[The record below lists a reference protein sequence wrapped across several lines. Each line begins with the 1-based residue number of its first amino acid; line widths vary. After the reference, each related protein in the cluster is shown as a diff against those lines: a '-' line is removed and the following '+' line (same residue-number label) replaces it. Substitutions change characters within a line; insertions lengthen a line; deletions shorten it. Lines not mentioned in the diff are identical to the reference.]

1 MLSLKKLR
9 FCNIGRFVEE
19 QEIDFTNLDKLV
31 QVNGFNK
38 NTGGSSGAAKS
49 TVFHAHDYLLGINDI
64 PATGLQSRLTKNAI
78 YAEGEYDV
86 DGVTLIVRRSKKDG
100 LTIKFGDEE
109 VSGNVKLA
117 EERLDEIIGIPKKL
131 FKKMVHKKQ
140 KEGGFFLNLTAKE
153 SYDFLMNALGLEQ
166 LKLKTAK
173 IDEDIKEITSRITQL
188 GHAITALTDS
198 IEEID
203 ELKEFEK
210 PPRCDVNVEDLDKL
224 ESELAHLHVE
234 IDSVEKSRDENINKL
249 TALRPV
255 KHVLAESSEDTEMQ
269 ALEYDL
275 AALKTQKQTILME
288 HLNKKGKIS
297 NAADEIK
304 KKLSN
309 MIYVKATIERK
320 AGEMKELLA
329 QKAHIESSK
338 CPTCMQQW
346 AGDTAASKITTINT
360 KLAELKTDILKDKVQ
375 VDEEPELKVQLERL
389 TAILSKLDVESGTE
403 DIDSKINEISSKMIS
418 IKSTRNAAIQ
428 KLENEYLV
436 KLNDYNEKIRAT
448 KESYELTLSPKRN
461 YIESLRRDVSSK
473 KDALKFHAG
482 AMDNYKAKMEKY
494 ESTLAEKRANL
505 KDALQQ
511 REDRAKELSVAE
523 EAKRLI
529 KTYTLQIFQETLD
542 YIGNYATEILS
553 DIPNM
558 SNATIYFEGCKENKS
573 GTIKDEVNAII
584 NMDGYNDIN
593 IKTLSGGERTAIDLA
608 VDLSVIDMIE
618 SKAGKGADYFI
629 LDEPF
634 DGLEDINISQCLE
647 VLKQTDTNKKII
659 IVDHNPIAKEMITD
673 SIMVERDGE
682 ESVVL

>member
-269 ALEYDL
+269 VLEYDL